1 MTGGNFHAI
10 HEIQSCF
17 TCWCC
22 RPVGISDDQLF
33 WSKSI
38 HSTSLENHFGPS
50 SKLQIVLLLFISKFP
65 EPGLILSFAFLKP
78 QFLDSWCWDQKR
90 YPKSRSRFFPAPTG
104 PLVGETGT
112 NSWLLPVTAIHDW
125 LPLFWPLQTC
135 LLIKSYLSS
144 FSSGTF
150 VYNSWQ
156 AFILNTTPAKAVLFC
171 ACPVEFDW
179 DRHES
184 GFRPRISDCRSRQ
197 PASKYMGMF
206 SDERRAYFQMWP
218 EIQRVRQSRHL
229 G

>member
-1 MTGGNFHAI
+1 MTGGTVVQLPRNSWNTILFHLLMLPPSWDFWRSTFLVEI
-10 HEIQSCF
+10 HPQHQCGKPLWSQQQIANCS
-17 TCWCC
+17 
-22 RPVGISDDQLF
+22 VISD
-33 WSKSI
+33 
-38 HSTSLENHFGPS
+38 
-50 SKLQIVLLLFISKFP
+50 FP
-65 EPGLILSFAFLKP
+65 EPGLILSFTFLQP
-78 QFLDSWCWDQKR
+78 QFLDSQCWDQKR

-144 FSSGTF
+144 FSFGTF
-150 VYNSWQ
+150 LYDRQ
-156 AFILNTTPAKAVLFC
+156 AFILNTTPAKAVLSC

-206 SDERRAYFQMWP
+206 SDERLTYFQS
-218 EIQRVRQSRHL
+218 ETQRVRQSRHL

>member
-38 HSTSLENHFGPS
+38 HSTSVENHFGPS
-50 SKLQIVLLLFISKFP
+50 SKVQIALLFLIFQNLAWFWALHSSNHNS
-65 EPGLILSFAFLKP
+65 LILTVGTKKVIPNLDLDFSSSDRSAGWRDRH
-78 QFLDSWCWDQKR
+78 QFV
-90 YPKSRSRFFPAPTG
+90 ATTG
-104 PLVGETGT
+104 HRNTRLV
-112 NSWLLPVTAIHDW
+112 
-125 LPLFWPLQTC
+125 PLFWPLQTC

-206 SDERRAYFQMWP
+206 SDERLTYFQS
-218 EIQRVRQSRHL
+218 ETQRVRQSRHL